1 MVLSPAHW
9 IMLSD
14 NLSNDDL
21 KVKHLSLAN
30 IHLDDD
36 NVKQYCKVGAL
47 SEKYQDVL

>member
-36 NVKQYCKVGAL
+36 NVKHYCKVGAM
-47 SEKYQDVL
+47 SE